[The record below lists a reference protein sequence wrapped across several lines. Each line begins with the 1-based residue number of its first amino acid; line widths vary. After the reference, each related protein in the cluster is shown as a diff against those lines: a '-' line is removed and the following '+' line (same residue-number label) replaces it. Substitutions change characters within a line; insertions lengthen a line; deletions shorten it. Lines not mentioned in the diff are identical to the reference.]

1 MSKVYE
7 YHLEMQELENDAEYQ
22 EWLREQSE
30 LTEQDLEEMAKEI
43 A

>member
-1 MSKVYE
+1 MSRVYD
-7 YHLEMQELENDAEYQ
+7 YYLEMQELENDAEYQ
-22 EWLREQSE
+22 EWLCEQLE